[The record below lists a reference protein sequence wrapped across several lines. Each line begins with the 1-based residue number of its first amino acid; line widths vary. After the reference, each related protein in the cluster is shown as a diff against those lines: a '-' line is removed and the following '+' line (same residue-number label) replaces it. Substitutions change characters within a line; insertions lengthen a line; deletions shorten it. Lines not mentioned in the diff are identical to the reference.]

1 MKTLLAKIRNKKL
14 KGNVSLLVIFILLA
28 SSVISLLSINQI
40 QRLLTYGN
48 MTSNYFRAFYI
59 AKAGTELW
67 LTEVYNRGDGF
78 NQILS
83 GDFITTWNFL
93 PEYAWFEPHF
103 NMTITW
109 SFKLLTNDIR
119 ETDDCDGN
127 EIELAPNAWIMLS
140 LFSDSVSWIPDIL
153 SDNDNFAPLLPNTIR
168 QLEFKKSENISNNLT
183 FAFFNYKRD
192 DELDDYYMDNI
203 VVKKN
208 QSDLK
213 AFLTTDPDVSSLING
228 SDSGTKKYLTIKNSW
243 NSNVKFCISMGN
255 DDIPYSN
262 SLITVFWHYGDMEV
276 WIQSVVKKWVPD
288 WTLNVL
294 DEPSGSN

>member
-140 LFSDSVSWIPDIL
+140 LFSDTSKWFSEIL
-153 SDNDNFAPLLPNTIR
+153 SDNSDHFKILNESDITSLR
-168 QLEFKKSENISNNLT
+168 LESNDKGNNLT
-183 FAFFNYKRD
+183 FAFFTYKPYT
-192 DELDDYYMDNI
+192 DEDTNQTDYYMDDII
-203 VVKKN
+203 VKN
-208 QSDLK
+208 GQTPSQFSS
-213 AFLTTDPDVSSLING
+213 FLTDPDVSSLI
-228 SDSGTKKYLTIKNSW
+228 I
-243 NSNVKFCISMGN
+243 
-255 DDIPYSN
+255 
-262 SLITVFWHYGDMEV
+262 
-276 WIQSVVKKWVPD
+276 
-288 WTLNVL
+288 
-294 DEPSGSN
+294 